1 MRLSSVAYK
10 SWRFRLQKPA
20 ADLEAR
26 YGLGSNMGNWGTV
39 HTAKPG
45 LDKGRGCG

>member
-1 MRLSSVAYK
+1 MPCPPTSCCPCCLAGAYAMRLSSVAYK

-26 YGLGSNMGNWGTV
+26 
-39 HTAKPG
+39 
-45 LDKGRGCG
+45 